1 MKPLYA
7 LILLACI
14 MAFTQTMA
22 FNDESA
28 DQSADTTCSTDSECE
43 GVHVQ
48 DCGDNKCPA
57 DDDGASFN
65 RA

>member
-1 MKPLYA
+1 
-7 LILLACI
+7 

-48 DCGDNKCPA
+48 DCGDNECPA